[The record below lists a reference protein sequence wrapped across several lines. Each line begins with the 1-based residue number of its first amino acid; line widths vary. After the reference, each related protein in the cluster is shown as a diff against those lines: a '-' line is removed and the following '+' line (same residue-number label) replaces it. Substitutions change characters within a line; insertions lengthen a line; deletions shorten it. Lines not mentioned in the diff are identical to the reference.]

1 MRPERFYPKIA
12 HPWCLHWNIP
22 CYAFNWTWR
31 LNFTLII
38 YVCLFFFR
46 YWNIQLFPKTFSI
59 KVKKYYCFFFF
70 FFISLKIFE
79 TVLRS
84 TMSSSRELFYELI
97 IWLENHSEFVLYI
110 VVYYLK
116 TISRKHLSL
125 CFRQTLFYAH
135 KTFFFFFFYW
145 RTGWFITSTVGAIQ
159 TTPRK
164 VVGEDTPQHVG
175 SLRQT

>member
-1 MRPERFYPKIA
+1 MCVYFFLDIEIFSCFLKRFQSKS
-12 HPWCLHWNIP
+12 
-22 CYAFNWTWR
+22 
-31 LNFTLII
+31 
-38 YVCLFFFR
+38 
-46 YWNIQLFPKTFSI
+46 KSI
-59 KVKKYYCFFFF
+59 TVFFFF

>member
-1 MRPERFYPKIA
+1 MCVYFFLDIEIFSCFLKRFQSKS
-12 HPWCLHWNIP
+12 
-22 CYAFNWTWR
+22 
-31 LNFTLII
+31 
-38 YVCLFFFR
+38 
-46 YWNIQLFPKTFSI
+46 KSI
-59 KVKKYYCFFFF
+59 TVFFFF

-135 KTFFFFFFYW
+135 KTFFFFFF
-145 RTGWFITSTVGAIQ
+145 TDVLG
-159 TTPRK
+159 
-164 VVGEDTPQHVG
+164 G
-175 SLRQT
+175 SLLQQLEQYRPHLVRLWEKTHHSM